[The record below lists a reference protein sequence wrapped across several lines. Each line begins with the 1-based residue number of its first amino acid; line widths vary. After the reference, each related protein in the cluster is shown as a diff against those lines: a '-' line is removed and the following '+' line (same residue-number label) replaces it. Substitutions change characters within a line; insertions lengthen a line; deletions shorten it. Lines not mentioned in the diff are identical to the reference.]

1 MEFHTHIQ
9 IKLGK
14 IFILYKNKTYSREIS
29 FLVFGKGWDINS
41 EFWNIYIYIY
51 YFYFINFLRTCTA
64 FNFSV
69 NSQKCCES
77 YRWLYSQI
85 RKHGEREMRF
95 RAAFR
100 VCESRNRAPLLLQPQ
115 ASRSFSQLPLFKP
128 PTVRVASL
136 FSVYI
141 FLVTLFVC
149 WENWLEGERKIE
161 FMICV

>member
-1 MEFHTHIQ
+1 M
-9 IKLGK
+9 K
-14 IFILYKNKTYSREIS
+14 
-29 FLVFGKGWDINS
+29 
-41 EFWNIYIYIY
+41 YIYIY
-51 YFYFINFLRTCTA
+51 YFHFINFLRTCTA

-69 NSQKCCES
+69 NSQKWCES

-136 FSVYI
+136 FSVYVF
-141 FLVTLFVC
+141 FLVNYHFV
-149 WENWLEGERKIE
+149 WLLGKLSRGGKENRIHDMCLVFFFLGGGEFWKFILTILKLLWNENFERL
-161 FMICV
+161 

>member
-14 IFILYKNKTYSREIS
+14 IFILYKNKTYFREIS

-41 EFWNIYIYIY
+41 EFWNIYIY
-51 YFYFINFLRTCTA
+51 YFHFINFLRTCTA

-69 NSQKCCES
+69 NSQKWCES

-85 RKHGEREMRF
+85 RKHGEREREMRF